1 MRTPLPD
8 GEWLGAP
15 QSDIHDAVVRLR
27 EWGTDRCMLL
37 PHAPLVASGECV
49 IGPSVNCTFRVT
61 DRLSAPTHAR
71 VAREGERWWIRDLG
85 TTHGIRRDGMR
96 CREFVITPGVEIG
109 IGATVLVAETAHSV
123 ALRGFVQ
130 RILGWGADR
139 MGVVDHAL
147 RAMRQLVAQRSPLI
161 LHGEGDLISIAAAL
175 HRLALGEA
183 APFVVC
189 DPRRGNTPA
198 SVRSAASFAHGIEAF
213 VAAIGG
219 SVCIRR
225 KCAPPDLGELM
236 QRLLA
241 PESEVRLFVCASP
254 SRTPAITFTSS
265 MTVELPPLPLRENE
279 IPRIIEDYAADAI
292 RTLGAPQ
299 SCFTDDDRRWVM
311 RHSARTLPE
320 IAKGTLRVV
329 ALNTSP
335 SFTDAAKCLGMAQVS
350 LVRWVGRRA
359 PLPHAPASLPRSFVP
374 AAPRSSAGAA

>member
-1 MRTPLPD
+1 
-8 GEWLGAP
+8 
-15 QSDIHDAVVRLR
+15 
-27 EWGTDRCMLL
+27 
-37 PHAPLVASGECV
+37 
-49 IGPSVNCTFRVT
+49 
-61 DRLSAPTHAR
+61 
-71 VAREGERWWIRDLG
+71 
-85 TTHGIRRDGMR
+85 
-96 CREFVITPGVEIG
+96 
-109 IGATVLVAETAHSV
+109 
-123 ALRGFVQ
+123 
-130 RILGWGADR
+130 

-147 RAMRQLVAQRSPLI
+147 RAVRQLVAQRSPLI

-225 KCAPPDLGELM
+225 KCVPPDLGELM

-279 IPRIIEDYAADAI
+279 IPRIIEDYAAD
-292 RTLGAPQ
+292 
-299 SCFTDDDRRWVM
+299 
-311 RHSARTLPE
+311 SARTLPE